1 MTGSKVSVCGKVFLA
16 GSYSNIKNLETKE
29 YKMENFDLCV
39 IGAGPGGYV
48 AAIRAGQKGLNV
60 ALVEKENFGG
70 TCLNIGCIPT
80 KTLIA
85 GAEVLHKARHAA
97 DFGVDI
103 SGEITPNWGKMQT
116 RKDEVIV
123 KLRKGI
129 GGLLKAAGVKTF
141 NGTGSFLDRK
151 NLVING
157 GDDNGTKINADNF
170 IIASGSESLV
180 PGFIP
185 ESPRVLTSTELLS
198 IEEIPKSLLILGG
211 GVIGCEFACLF
222 AELGTKVTV
231 VEMLPNIMSV
241 VDKEIGRVI
250 TTKMKKA
257 GIEVLT
263 GEAMSDIKANSKGV
277 SGKVGG
283 KTVKA
288 DYLLVS
294 IGRKAVSDNLNLAA
308 AGVKTDERSWIPVN
322 EYCKT
327 NVSNIYAIGDIGGK
341 IWLAHLASAM
351 AFCAVDNICGKRN
364 KFSYDLVPGCIFTS
378 PEIGTIGLTQEQCK
392 EQGIDYTVGKFPFA
406 ALGKAMAIEE
416 TDGMV
421 KIIADS
427 ETDQVLGVH
436 IVGPH
441 ATDLIAEAVPAMQ
454 LEITAR
460 ELGKAIHAHPT
471 LGEAMMEA
479 AHAVHGE
486 CAHIPVRKK
495 RK

>member
-1 MTGSKVSVCGKVFLA
+1 
-16 GSYSNIKNLETKE
+16 
-29 YKMENFDLCV
+29 
-39 IGAGPGGYV
+39 
-48 AAIRAGQKGLNV
+48 
-60 ALVEKENFGG
+60 
-70 TCLNIGCIPT
+70 
-80 KTLIA
+80 
-85 GAEVLHKARHAA
+85 
-97 DFGVDI
+97 
-103 SGEITPNWGKMQT
+103 MQN
-116 RKDEVIV
+116 RKDEVIL

-141 NGTGSFLDRK
+141 NGTASFLDRK
-151 NLVING
+151 SIVING
-157 GDDNGTKINADNF
+157 GDDNGTKITADNV

-185 ESPRVLTSTELLS
+185 ESSRVLTSTELLS
-198 IEEIPKSLLILGG
+198 VKDIPKSLLVLGG

-231 VEMLPNIMSV
+231 VEMLPNILPV
-241 VDKEIGRVI
+241 VDKEIGRVL
-250 TTKMKKA
+250 TAKMKQA
-257 GIEVLT
+257 GIEILT
-263 GEAMSDIKANSKGV
+263 GEAMSDIKATAKGV

-283 KTVKA
+283 KTLKA

-308 AGVKTDERSWIPVN
+308 AGVKIDERGWIPVN

-327 NVSNIYAIGDIGGK
+327 NVPNIYAIGDIGGK

-351 AFCAVDNICGKRN
+351 GFCAVDNICGERSE
-364 KFSYDLVPGCIFTS
+364 FSYDLVPGCIFTS
-378 PEIGTIGLTQEQCK
+378 PEIGTVGLSEEQCK

-427 ETDQVLGVH
+427 QTDQVLGVH

-454 LEITAR
+454 LEITAG